1 MNRKLG
7 TKVTWA
13 VYTLPGPVSSATR
26 PIGAVQMTNPA
37 ARMCTVR
44 GVEGARWCR
53 ASSAINGG
61 GPASSPVRPPPLVRP
76 GMRRAASQPIT
87 SGGDDDRERHG
98 EHGER
103 EEGCDR
109 EPDQQRLG

>member
-44 GVEGARWCR
+44 GVERPVVQGVVGDQRWRARFV
-53 ASSAINGG
+53 A
-61 GPASSPVRPPPLVRP
+61 
-76 GMRRAASQPIT
+76 RAAATAGQAVNASGGQPADDR

-98 EHGER
+98 EH
-103 EEGCDR
+103 
-109 EPDQQRLG
+109 